1 MAQQPG
7 YSPPGWSADGN
18 WFWDG
23 LAWNDAVSPD
33 GKWRFDG
40 SDWKAFAGER
50 TTKPATPPLPA
61 SAEPPP
67 LMAAPAPDMPS
78 WVAPSEIDRLDNERR
93 ELAARAAA
101 PEMPL
106 PPELDWHNVGAHM
119 KFSRPMGAFSM
130 DVAGLGIYILLSL
143 FCWPA
148 GLVYLWRANW
158 GCGAKLAAIVLWL
171 AVSITLVLA
180 LRAAGVYQI
189 R

>member
-1 MAQQPG
+1 
-7 YSPPGWSADGN
+7 
-18 WFWDG
+18 
-23 LAWNDAVSPD
+23 
-33 GKWRFDG
+33 
-40 SDWKAFAGER
+40 
-50 TTKPATPPLPA
+50 
-61 SAEPPP
+61 
-67 LMAAPAPDMPS
+67 MAAPAPDMPS

-106 PPELDWHNVGAHM
+106 PPELDWHNDGANM
-119 KFSRPMGAFSM
+119 KFSRPMGALLHGCGGPGHLH
-130 DVAGLGIYILLSL
+130 VLLSL

-180 LRAAGVYQI
+180 LRAAGVYSL